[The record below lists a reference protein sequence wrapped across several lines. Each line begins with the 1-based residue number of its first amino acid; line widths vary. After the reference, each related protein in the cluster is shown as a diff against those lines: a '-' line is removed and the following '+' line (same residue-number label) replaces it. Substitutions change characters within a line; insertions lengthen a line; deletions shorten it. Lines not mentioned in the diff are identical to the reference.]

1 MELDFYCLCSL
12 QKSILKLIFAGW
24 KSISPTWFLQLDFWK
39 IKYRPT
45 GGKPCGNTVYT
56 IAGDPLKRSIN
67 NQLVTQLS
75 FAMILHNIVCTSI
88 LTWRILFGPVHHF
101 PAIFES
107 YIYNFWVNW
116 SLLILTETFLIKAFL
131 IFKWTRI
138 VEENFIGLFLI
149 LLNLGCIILCQ
160 SARWVDKCYSLCT

>member
-1 MELDFYCLCSL
+1 MYPAKINFVIDFYR
-12 QKSILKLIFAGW
+12 LKIQVVE
-24 KSISPTWFLQLDFWK
+24 QLDFSK
-39 IKYRPT
+39 IKCKST
-45 GGKPCGNTVYT
+45 GGKPCGNAVYT
-56 IAGDPLKRSIN
+56 TAGDPLKRSIN

-88 LTWRILFGPVHHF
+88 FTWRIIFGPLHHF

-107 YIYNFWVNW
+107 YIYNFWVTW
-116 SLLILTETFLIKAFL
+116 SLLILTEYILIKAFL

-160 SARWVDKCYSLCT
+160 SAR